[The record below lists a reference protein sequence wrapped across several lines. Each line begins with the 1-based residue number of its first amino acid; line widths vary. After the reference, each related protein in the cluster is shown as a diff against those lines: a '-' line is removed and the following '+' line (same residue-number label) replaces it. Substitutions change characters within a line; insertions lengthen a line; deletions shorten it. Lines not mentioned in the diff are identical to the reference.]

1 MQNAPRPNPA
11 QPHSLV
17 LVAHLGIP
25 VEQCRAPSRQTRP
38 AEPDLTPE
46 QRERIRAAI
55 ARRSLPAAV
64 AAELLEAY
72 A

>member
-11 QPHSLV
+11 QPQSLV

-25 VEQCRAPSRQTRP
+25 VAQCRAPSRQTRP
-38 AEPDLTPE
+38 IEPDLTPE
-46 QRERIRAAI
+46 QRERVRAAI
-55 ARRSLPAAV
+55 ARRGLPDTI